1 MTQVQVQEQ
10 KQLPAVATFLA
21 PARLPASVEVEA
33 RAKMMEIVVKMQ
45 AANAL
50 PRDEVAIE
58 AYLIEKAKDP
68 VFAEKAV
75 YAKPVNK
82 DATEFIYG
90 KSTFL
95 ADAMVVCFPH
105 VRVKEIE
112 HGAVDGEDQIE
123 VQAWDFQK
131 DIERHGT
138 QKVSRERWSKSGAT
152 YIEKNPDKHH
162 IYVRAC
168 LSKLKRDI
176 IFKVLDPGIS
186 ERVYEACRHS
196 LDQELIR
203 QEKQKDK
210 YFRDYAKKL
219 EVTPDALLK
228 FLGLEDIDKV
238 KGPHLRRLHAI
249 FSAIANNYI
258 EASDVFEGAKD
269 LDAETKKEAKGK
281 AKLAA
286 PPAPLPEAEKP
297 AGESQA
303 PPSEDSKASGGDSE
317 SNQQPAPTSDAEQ
330 TTESDST
337 SQSDQSTTLD
347 TATSATPTNDASVE
361 DTGTSKDAP
370 TPPPLKEVNKE
381 ETKKKLKF

>member
-1 MTQVQVQEQ
+1 MTIVQVQEQ

-75 YAKPVNK
+75 YAKPINK

-138 QKVSRERWSKSGAT
+138 QKVSRERWSKGGAT

-162 IYVRAC
+162 IYVRSC

-281 AKLAA
+281 TKLAA
-286 PPAPLPEAEKP
+286 PQAPPPEAEKTEEKP
-297 AGESQA
+297 PEEVKAPSGESSNSSASPETVSQEPA
-303 PPSEDSKASGGDSE
+303 NSSSESKSTPEATETKDSDDSKTSPESSE
-317 SNQQPAPTSDAEQ
+317 S
-330 TTESDST
+330 
-337 SQSDQSTTLD
+337 
-347 TATSATPTNDASVE
+347 
-361 DTGTSKDAP
+361 KDP
-370 TPPPLKEVNKE
+370 EPPPLKEVNKE